1 MKRMAEAALGSTPR
15 LDGRPSTVGGFALR
29 TLAWLP
35 VAFFIWY
42 FTAAIIL
49 YPAVIFIRAL
59 ASVGHLVRAVEQSGS
74 VVTFITTLKAS
85 TVASGAV
92 LTVDVNLLLY
102 SFGLPLLAALTL
114 ATRERAWKQRLAIGY
129 AVLLPCIAAS
139 VFADFLKNV
148 AHTAGPSIAAQAGFT
163 TWEREAIAFA
173 YQFGALILPTVAP
186 AVAWVAMH
194 GGFLSS
200 LRRNV
205 R

>member
-1 MKRMAEAALGSTPR
+1 MKRMAEVALGPDPR
-15 LDGRPSTVGGFALR
+15 VASRSSTVGGFALR

-49 YPAVIFIRAL
+49 YPAVLIIRGL
-59 ASVGHLVRAVEQSGS
+59 ASVSHIVRTVEQSGS

-92 LTVDVNLLLY
+92 VTVDVNLLLY

-148 AHTAGPSIAAQAGFT
+148 AHTAGPAVAAQAGFT
-163 TWEREAIAFA
+163 SWEREAIAFA

-186 AVAWVAMH
+186 AVVWVAMH

-200 LRRNV
+200 LRRNAG
-205 R
+205 